1 MNAIR
6 EYWTAADAPCASL
19 AETVPGMAELRA
31 ERWCNALS
39 AFAFAATMGIGRTA
53 QAYAAWLRSAR
64 YPAAG
69 EFLARAV
76 IGTGMWPDKLYDRP
90 GSAAFAGVARAE
102 FTDDIWQELPPGEGA
117 PAVTIPVLVP
127 GVAYTE
133 TPLLVAVDI
142 IAIEPVSGRW
152 ASLADLHNGMLGT
165 VPEDFICQRP
175 AASPA
180 VRLAGLRWIFNCM
193 ARRVAAVSLH
203 PRQRS
208 RCRRGAAVQRQ
219 ANHCR

>member
-1 MNAIR
+1 MVQ
-6 EYWTAADAPCASL
+6 S
-19 AETVPGMAELRA
+19 
-31 ERWCNALS
+31 LS
-39 AFAFAATMGIGRTA
+39 AFSFAATLDIGRTG
-53 QAYAAWLRSAR
+53 QVYTAWMRGARSRRGRKVHRR
-64 YPAAG
+64 YV
-69 EFLARAV
+69 L
-76 IGTGMWPDKLYDRP
+76 GTANVSMGKLYDRP
-90 GSAAFAGVARAE
+90 GAAAFAGVARAE
-102 FTDDIWQELPPGEGA
+102 FTDDIWQELPPGEGT

-133 TPLLVAVDI
+133 TPLLVAVDV

-152 ASLADLHNGMLGT
+152 ASLADLQTACSAPSLRMH
-165 VPEDFICQRP
+165 CQRP

-219 ANHCR
+219 ADHCR